1 MLLALEPDDFK
12 NLNFKD
18 FKWELLD
25 KILVIY
31 KTRAV
36 SHDLIIYQNMKPGD
50 RILIDL
56 GLNFNRET

>member
-1 MLLALEPDDFK
+1 MLLAIEPDDFK

-18 FKWELLD
+18 FKKDVIE
-25 KILVIY
+25 KIVVIY

-56 GLNFNRET
+56 GLNFNR